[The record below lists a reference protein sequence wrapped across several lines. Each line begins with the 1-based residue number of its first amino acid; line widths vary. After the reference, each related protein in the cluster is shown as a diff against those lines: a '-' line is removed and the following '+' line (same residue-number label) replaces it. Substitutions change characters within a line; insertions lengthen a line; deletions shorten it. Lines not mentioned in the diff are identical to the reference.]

1 MWSFIVRSAIL
12 CPPLIVPGK
21 INPAPDIDS
30 VPPAI
35 TKSASPALMLEKA
48 VITDFIPLPQIIFIE

>member
-12 CPPLIVPGK
+12 CPPLTAPGNMK
-21 INPAPDIDS
+21 PAPDIDS

-35 TKSASPALMLEKA
+35 TRSASPAFMLEKA